1 MTARDYF
8 QHSPRQTHGR
18 GRLAAPALA
27 TLALIALA
35 ALSGPLHA
43 APPGTLPY
51 GAYDPEGYYSD
62 DPVPVIEHL
71 FLPWQDVFL
80 PSLDAADAYA
90 LERNRALLVTIEPW
104 TWTRDERNTP
114 EYLQRSIANGSY
126 DVNMRAI
133 CARINTLQS
142 PVTVRWGHEMEV
154 EDGQF
159 IWSDWNPDTYI
170 DAYRRMITVCRKAA
184 PGITVMWSPLG
195 NEGMEEYYPGADYV
209 DLVGISVFGLQ
220 AYDQLEV
227 GRDRGYREI
236 MQPRYDRAAG
246 FGKPVVVAE
255 LGYSG
260 RADYVAAWEA
270 EVRQPTPET
279 PALAGVVYF
288 NQKEV
293 YPWPRDLGFPDWRI
307 EYRVTE

>member
-1 MTARDYF
+1 MTARDSLRY
-8 QHSPRQTHGR
+8 SLRPDRV
-18 GRLAAPALA
+18 AALA
-27 TLALIALA
+27 LVALAA
-35 ALSGPLHA
+35 ALSGPLQA

-51 GAYDPEGYYSD
+51 GAYDPEGYYRD

-90 LERNRALLVTIEPW
+90 RERNRALLITIEPW

-114 EYLQRSIANGSY
+114 KALQKGIADGTY
-126 DVNMRAI
+126 DVNMAAI
-133 CARINTLQS
+133 CTRINTLQS

-154 EDGQF
+154 KDGQF
-159 IWSDWNPDTYI
+159 IWADWNPETYI
-170 DAYRRMITVCRKAA
+170 AAFRRMTGICRAAA

-195 NEGMEEYYPGADYV
+195 DEGMQAYYPGDAYV

-220 AYDQLEV
+220 AYDRLQV

-236 MQPRYDRAAG
+236 FQPRYDRAAA

-260 RADYVAAWEA
+260 SADYVAAWEA
-270 EVRQPTPET
+270 EVRQPSPAA

-293 YPWPRDLGFPDWRI
+293 YPWPDDLGFPDWRI
-307 EYRVTE
+307 DYRVTE